1 MKKIFL
7 SYLLLLLPLWA
18 NADPVRIGDLLYEL
32 SSADRTAEVAYHGGN
47 SIFVEDKYKGD
58 IIIPETVK
66 YDGVT
71 YQVTKIGES
80 AFYGCWDVTSITLP
94 SSIKEIGNFAFQ
106 DCQIESINLPAGL
119 KKIGNCAF
127 RNVNLQSID
136 IPSSVTEMGSAV
148 FLDCFYDIEL
158 NITDLKAWCNIS
170 FEGTLRGI
178 MKLFLNGK
186 EVTHLVIPDG
196 VKEVKACSFGEFVN
210 IESVEIPQGVEK
222 IGDYAFYADYELT
235 SITIPKSVT
244 SIGEYA
250 FWYCEKLSSLTIPSS
265 VKEIGGNAFWNC
277 SGISD
282 LVLPEG
288 VEKIGEN
295 AFGDCGSI
303 CSLTLPNSFK
313 KIGDLAFFASS
324 QLASVIIP
332 KNVEEIGY
340 QAFNFNSLSSIVV
353 DPANSV
359 YDSRNNCNALI
370 ETATNTLLAGCKNTV
385 IPNTVTA
392 IGDGAFSNCRFTS
405 IQLPYGIKSIGSSA
419 FESCIY
425 LASLSIPASVES
437 IGTSAFY
444 NCQSL
449 KSIAIPEGVFLIPQ
463 GMCSDCLSLKTI
475 ILPSTITVIQE
486 NPFPDGVKDMFC
498 YAVNPPKREY
508 DGGYTIIPVYPDGKG
523 DIYVPTTLH
532 VPAAALDNYK
542 TTELWKIFQE
552 IVPLTEA
559 ETAITN
565 TNADNADEEDGWCTL
580 NGVKLNGKPTQKGI
594 YLYNGKKVAV
604 Q

>member
-1 MKKIFL
+1 MKKILLF
-7 SYLLLLLPLWA
+7 YLFLLLPFLA
-18 NADPVRIGDLLYEL
+18 FASPVQIGNLFYEL
-32 SSADRTAEVAYHGGN
+32 SSTDKTAEVTSPAFEEGVTD
-47 SIFVEDKYKGD
+47 IELVIPDKV
-58 IIIPETVK
+58 T

-71 YQVTKIGES
+71 YAVKKIRQSAFWGCRTITSLIISEGVETIGES
-80 AFYGCWDVTSITLP
+80 
-94 SSIKEIGNFAFQ
+94 
-106 DCQIESINLPAGL
+106 
-119 KKIGNCAF
+119 
-127 RNVNLQSID
+127 
-136 IPSSVTEMGSAV
+136 
-148 FLDCFYDIEL
+148 
-158 NITDLKAWCNIS
+158 
-170 FEGTLRGI
+170 
-178 MKLFLNGK
+178 
-186 EVTHLVIPDG
+186 
-196 VKEVKACSFGEFVN
+196 
-210 IESVEIPQGVEK
+210 
-222 IGDYAFYADYELT
+222 
-235 SITIPKSVT
+235 
-244 SIGEYA
+244 
-250 FWYCEKLSSLTIPSS
+250 
-265 VKEIGGNAFWNC
+265 
-277 SGISD
+277 
-282 LVLPEG
+282 
-288 VEKIGEN
+288 

-303 CSLTLPNSFK
+303 CSLTLPNSLK

-340 QAFNFNSLSSIVV
+340 EAFNFNSLSSIVV
-353 DPANSV
+353 NEDNP
-359 YDSRNNCNALI
+359 YFDSRNNCNALI
-370 ETATNTLLAGCKNTV
+370 ETATNTLLTGCKNTV

-405 IQLPYGIKSIGSSA
+405 IKLPDNLKSIGNSA

-437 IGTSAFY
+437 IGTNAFY

-449 KSIAIPEGVFLIPQ
+449 KSIAIPEGVSLIPQ

-532 VPAAALDNYK
+532 VPAVALDNYK

-580 NGVKLNGKPTQKGI
+580 NGVKLKGKPTQKGVYI
-594 YLYNGKKVAV
+594 KNGKKVLV
-604 Q
+604 K

>member
-1 MKKIFL
+1 MKKFFL

-94 SSIKEIGNFAFQ
+94 SSIKEIGNFAFE

-295 AFGDCGSI
+295 AFVGSGV
-303 CSLTLPNSFK
+303 TTVKLPNSLK
-313 KIGDLAFFASS
+313 KVGDYAFQSCTH
-324 QLASVIIP
+324 LLSVTIP
-332 KNVEEIGY
+332 KGLTEIGY
-340 QAFNFNSLSSIVV
+340 EAFTYSQMNAIVV

-392 IGDGAFSNCRFTS
+392 IGDGAFGHCPFNS
-405 IQLPYGIKSIGSSA
+405 IKIPNSVKSIGMSA
-419 FESCIY
+419 FAGCM
-425 LASLSIPASVES
+425 
-437 IGTSAFY
+437 
-444 NCQSL
+444 NL
-449 KSIAIPEGVFLIPQ
+449 KSIMIPESVQKIDRAAFYECQNLLAISIPEGISVIEESLCFN
-463 GMCSDCLSLKTI
+463 CLSLETV
-475 ILPSTITVIQE
+475 ILPSTTTEVWAGSLGGE
-486 NPFPDGVKDMFC
+486 SVKDVYC
-498 YAVNPPKREY
+498 YAMNPPEEKNGSMLPSIP
-508 DGGYTIIPVYPDGKG
+508 DDHGGLCIPA
-523 DIYVPTTLH
+523 TLH
-532 VPAAALDNYK
+532 VPAVAMDNYK
-542 TTELWKIFQE
+542 ASDVWGMFEK

-559 ETAITN
+559 ETAIT
-565 TNADNADEEDGWCTL
+565 TPHSADEADEEGGWWTLDG
-580 NGVKLNGKPTQKGI
+580 VQMKGKPTQKGI
-594 YLYNGKKVAV
+594 YLHHGKKVMV
-604 Q
+604 K

>member
-1 MKKIFL
+1 MKKILLF
-7 SYLLLLLPLWA
+7 YLFLLLPFLA
-18 NADPVRIGDLLYEL
+18 FASPVQIGNLFYEL
-32 SSADRTAEVAYHGGN
+32 SSTDKTAEVTSPAFEEGVTD
-47 SIFVEDKYKGD
+47 IELVIPDK
-58 IIIPETVK
+58 VS

-295 AFGDCGSI
+295 AFGGSGV
-303 CSLTLPNSFK
+303 TTVKLPNSLK
-313 KIGDLAFFASS
+313 KVGDYAFQSCTH
-324 QLASVIIP
+324 LLSVTIP
-332 KNVEEIGY
+332 KGLTEIGY
-340 QAFNFNSLSSIVV
+340 EAFTYSQMNAIVV

-437 IGTSAFY
+437 IGASAFY

-449 KSIAIPEGVFLIPQ
+449 KSIAIPEGVSLIPQ

-532 VPAAALDNYK
+532 VPAVALDNYK